1 MKHISSKGTVCCRVG
16 WAGLL
21 IVLLGV
27 LSAAGEWSQAVKDAA
42 ARVAAGNASPADLQ
56 TVFEYNQS
64 INRMGARGTQ
74 NGGINN
80 QAYQGSQKAFTA
92 KNNSIIQDSAT
103 ECGLDVEIKEPK
115 SDPLAG
121 TDTDVNVKTKD
132 GKPLTHEQWKR
143 LNDTY
148 NRKVNEY
155 LKKPPGSKVN
165 TGTDLMPDPK
175 TTNPQ
180 EFQKIC
186 NDINNQGGTTY
197 KDPAA
202 ARVEGAMAKG
212 EPIVINEVGSYV
224 KELQGQAQSHFD
236 AAAKTTAEAN
246 NLAKVYGE
254 NSPQVQDLRA
264 KAQIENSQGAKYI
277 EKIENVGAKIRG
289 EAGVAAAPG
298 TESPSGKLTETLK
311 NNRGADTI
319 AQSEQ
324 IGPLSKN
331 ALNNATQST
340 IEDLAR
346 VANANPKAAP
356 ACQQAIADS
365 LRDLP
370 MSQKGQAM
378 EMIKTKYGNDFAK
391 GVAKAAQG
399 PTGGATVMKG
409 FEKVMKV
416 LGPGLMIYDG
426 YHRITGALN
435 APDEAKTYVA
445 GKAIGGFVGGLGL
458 GAAVGLGVAG
468 ILGAPVTAVGA
479 AVVIGTGIIAG
490 GLGYGVGD
498 YAGSSLAGWML
509 EGVRPRD
516 QSEYDALAA
525 KGLLDGSKDIYG
537 QLIAAGVDPA
547 TAAAAAAAYKNGDVK
562 TFRDI
567 LASVRDK
574 LVKGA
579 KKMPPR
585 RFNEL
590 ATNEVEV
597 LLDCLCSKSLGANP
611 WVAQGYN
618 TEIPKDADPKAHSC
632 GSLANGPCMASG
644 FGCWRSFIKWGNPG
658 ISDCLASFNLPT
670 NSGYVRGEIDA
681 KYQKPYE
688 KPFKIK
694 VIADPVEFCPN
705 DKINVKIVC
714 EGGRGDYEYRYYAGW
729 PLQRPADG
737 PKDAWTST
745 RSSSMT
751 FTAPDLRRGYFDG
764 QWVYTRPAEYYPTYV
779 QVWARSTT
787 FDQVSGQEVPT
798 EICQSVGLRMR
809 SHAECEKLHPPP
821 PPETKKKPPTKPVTV
836 SKPTTGTKTSA
847 PESTGTAP
855 PPTTPGKYVPPA
867 TTTPGGKKTTSG
879 GKGGPAS
886 GSTPQPPPAPP
897 SQPPPAGGSG
907 AGGSQGPQEPGSS
920 PKPPSS
926 GDSDAGGSAGDST
939 VDCSFGGGATA
950 MDNGPLN
957 MWVEVPSNQR
967 VRVTIKGSDGFSQT
981 LEGVGRVD
989 ITRPRNPSGT
999 DTITMENLDRPG
1011 CMDQQVAQ
1019 YDTNGIP
1026 GGMPTSVNTNAPGL
1040 EGSEAG
1046 IGALPPDGTI
1056 LSDPEGALGGFIGN
1070 KTAKGGERT
1079 DQGFETIKVTTDSQ
1093 AKETSSDLDVA
1104 AAGHVVDVAG
1114 ADAQDTKDAT
1124 AKGTAKSDQETSWGK
1139 TLGDSIQKGFEDGV
1153 SAAATAFG
1161 SAAADKAAGS
1171 IFGGTKD
1178 KSDGEE
1184 GSSAG
1189 EGEQVAGGTTS
1200 AGGSSSGAAVGGSS
1214 GGGGG
1219 GGGSGSGGGAPVTT
1233 SLPIS
1238 PTNVVGGGQGGTVT
1252 CEFCGYTTVV
1262 PPGGQP
1268 APNCPVCG
1276 CGRDKALVTCSVCG
1290 YRWLVP
1296 VADGPP
1302 TGGCPKCGNGG
1313 PVTPDETGG
1322 AGAIAPPAVGVGT
1335 PATGVPMTPVTPGA
1349 GVTPIR

>member
-1 MKHISSKGTVCCRVG
+1 MW

-21 IVLLGV
+21 VVLLGV
-27 LSAAGEWSQAVKDAA
+27 LPAAGEWSQAVKDAA
-42 ARVAAGNASPADLQ
+42 ARVAAGNPQPGDLQ
-56 TVFEYNQS
+56 IVFEHNQS

-80 QAYQGSQKAFTA
+80 QTYQGSQKAFTA
-92 KNNSIIQDSAT
+92 KNNSIIQDAAA

-115 SDPLAG
+115 GDPLAG

-132 GKPLTHEQWKR
+132 GKPLTHEQWKK
-143 LNDTY
+143 LNDAY
-148 NRKVNEY
+148 GRRVNEY
-155 LKKPPGSKVN
+155 LQKPPGSKVN

-175 TTNPQ
+175 TTSPQ
-180 EFQKIC
+180 EFTKIC
-186 NDINNQGGTTY
+186 DDIRNQGGTTY
-197 KDPAA
+197 RDPAA
-202 ARVEGAMAKG
+202 VNVEGAMAKG

-224 KELQGQAQSHFD
+224 KELQGQAKTHFD
-236 AAAKTTAEAN
+236 AAAKTTADAN

-289 EAGVAAAPG
+289 DAGVATPETPG
-298 TESPSGKLTETLK
+298 SPSSKLTETLK

-324 IGPLSKN
+324 IGPLSQN
-331 ALNNATQST
+331 ALNNATKST

-356 ACQQAIADS
+356 ACQQAIADA
-365 LRDLP
+365 LRDMP

-378 EMIKTKYGNDFAK
+378 EMIQSKYGKDFAQ

-399 PTGGATVMKG
+399 PTAGAQVMKG
-409 FEKVMKV
+409 FGKIMTV

-590 ATNEVEV
+590 ATNEVAV

-632 GSLANGPCMASG
+632 GSLKNGPCMAQG
-644 FGCWRSFIKWGNPG
+644 FGCWRSFIRWGNPG

-670 NSGYVRGEIDA
+670 NSGFVRGQIDDA
-681 KYQKPYE
+681 YQKPYE
-688 KPFKIK
+688 KPFKAVMK
-694 VIADPVEFCPN
+694 VEPLEFCPG
-705 DKINVKIVC
+705 DKINVTWEC
-714 EGGRGDYEYRYYAGW
+714 EGGRGDYQFGYEIGW
-729 PLQRPADG
+729 PLQKPDNL
-737 PKDAWTST
+737 KT
-745 RSSSMT
+745 RSTWGGSWASQDSSSRSVT
-751 FTAPDLRRGYFDG
+751 FTANPTLKRGYFDG
-764 QWVYTRPAEYYPTYV
+764 QWVYTRPHEAYPTYIHG
-779 QVWARSTT
+779 WARSIS
-787 FDQVSGQEVPT
+787 FQNGEEYPVVVHQQVG
-798 EICQSVGLRMR
+798 IRMR
-809 SHAECEKLHPPP
+809 SDPECVKLHPPP

-836 SKPTTGTKTSA
+836 SKPTTGRKTST
-847 PESTGTAP
+847 PESTETAQ
-855 PPTTPGKYVPPA
+855 PPTTPGKYVPPP
-867 TTTPGGKKTTSG
+867 TTPAGGKKTTTG
-879 GKGGPAS
+879 GKGGTKGGEA
-886 GSTPQPPPAPP
+886 PPPG
-897 SQPPPAGGSG
+897 PPAGSSGKNSGWSAGSSMTMGTGKKPGAENEGSG
-907 AGGSQGPQEPGSS
+907 AAP
-920 PKPPSS
+920 
-926 GDSDAGGSAGDST
+926 

-950 MDNGPLN
+950 LDNGPLN
-957 MWVEVPSNQR
+957 MFFEVPPGNR
-967 VRVTIKGSDGFSQT
+967 VRVTIKGSDGYAKT
-981 LEGVGRVD
+981 VEGVGKVE
-989 ITRPRNPSGT
+989 IARPRNPSGT
-999 DTITMENLDRPG
+999 DTITMENLDVPG
-1011 CMDQQVAQ
+1011 CQDMQVAQ

-1026 GGMPTSVNTNAPGL
+1026 GGMPTSTATNAPGL
-1040 EGSEAG
+1040 EGAEAG
-1046 IGALPPDGTI
+1046 IGGLPPDGTI
-1056 LSDPEGALGGFIGN
+1056 LIDTADALGGFIGN
-1070 KTAKGGERT
+1070 KNAKGGEKT
-1079 DQGFETIKVTTDSQ
+1079 DQGFETVKVNTDSQ
-1093 AKETSSDLDVA
+1093 AKETSSDLDVD

-1124 AKGTAKSDQETSWGK
+1124 AKGTAKGDQETSWGK
-1139 TLGDSIQKGFEDGV
+1139 TLGDSIQKGFEDG
-1153 SAAATAFG
+1153 AAAAASAFG
-1161 SAAADKAAGS
+1161 AAAADKVSGS
-1171 IFGGTKD
+1171 IFGGK
-1178 KSDGEE
+1178 KSGSGEE
-1184 GSSAG
+1184 EEPSSG
-1189 EGEQVAGGTTS
+1189 EGEQAAGGAVST
-1200 AGGSSSGAAVGGSS
+1200 AGSSS

-1219 GGGSGSGGGAPVTT
+1219 GGGSGGGGAPVPT

-1238 PTNVVGGGQGGTVT
+1238 PTNVAGGGQGGTVT
-1252 CEFCGYTTVV
+1252 CEFCGYTAVV

-1290 YRWLVP
+1290 HRWLVP

-1302 TGGCPKCGNGG
+1302 KGGCPKCGNGG
-1313 PVTPDETGG
+1313 PVTPDDTGG
-1322 AGAIAPPAVGVGT
+1322 AGAITPPAVGVGT
-1335 PATGVPMTPVTPGA
+1335 PATGVPMTPVTPGV